1 MRKGGKL
8 DDHFRHGLPRSEGS
22 GQGPKG
28 TSSEGSGRPWP
39 GPSVLEGA
47 PYSGLAGSRVRR
59 ASGMGPGDSQSSGIS
74 FGLAAGE
81 EELGQ
86 DSQELNWLSGR
97 PPGRRWKVSG
107 PCYPSEKDS

>member
-1 MRKGGKL
+1 
-8 DDHFRHGLPRSEGS
+8 
-22 GQGPKG
+22 
-28 TSSEGSGRPWP
+28 
-39 GPSVLEGA
+39 
-47 PYSGLAGSRVRR
+47 
-59 ASGMGPGDSQSSGIS
+59 MGPGDSQSSGIS

-107 PCYPSEKDS
+107 PRYPSEKDS